1 MLLKHHRRVIIVK
14 KSPTAQSENA
24 GEQQSLGEGKQGLAV
39 TCSSFKEKGC
49 QSFKKRNSTSMLLHT
64 SGSDYTAQIDEGKV
78 NGIRKAK
85 EKVLIHRK
93 IFTLQYIYYAK
104 LSAST
109 NV

>member
-14 KSPTAQSENA
+14 SPTAQSENA
-24 GEQQSLGEGKQGLAV
+24 GELQSLGEGKQDLAV
-39 TCSSFKEKGC
+39 TCLSFKEKGC
-49 QSFKKRNSTSMLLHT
+49 QSFKKRNSMRMLLHT

-93 IFTLQYIYYAK
+93 IFILKYIYYAK
-104 LSAST
+104 FSAST